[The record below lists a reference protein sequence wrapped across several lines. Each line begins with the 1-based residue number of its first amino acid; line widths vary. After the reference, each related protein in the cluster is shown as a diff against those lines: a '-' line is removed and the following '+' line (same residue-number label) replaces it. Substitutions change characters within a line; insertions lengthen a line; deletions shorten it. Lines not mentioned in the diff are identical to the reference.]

1 MERVAAMGRLR
12 PLLLAPVVLGC
23 TLAHAGRPLSS
34 ETADVLEDGANEVE
48 VYAAR
53 VTASGSPDLTGWSTQ
68 YARGIGWGT
77 QLGIAASRVNGDARS
92 VSVVQLGG
100 KTELIALKE
109 DAPGLS
115 FGYAVNATRES
126 GDSWRHDGSILGL
139 VGTLPVGDALLLH
152 ANLGWRRSSILGID
166 SVTWALASEF
176 SPVEKLTLTAEAY
189 GDNRE
194 RPIVAI
200 GASWQLTPVVN
211 LNTSYAVAQDT
222 PRLQEWTLGVRFE
235 F

>member
-1 MERVAAMGRLR
+1 
-12 PLLLAPVVLGC
+12 
-23 TLAHAGRPLSS
+23 
-34 ETADVLEDGANEVE
+34 VLEDGANEVE

-53 VTASGSPDLTGWSTQ
+53 VTAGGSPDLTGWSTQ
-68 YARGIGWGT
+68 FARGIGWGT
-77 QLGIAASRVNGDARS
+77 QLGVAVSRVNGDARS
-92 VSVVQLGG
+92 VSVVQFGG
-100 KTELIALKE
+100 KTELIVLKD

-115 FGYAVNATRES
+115 FGYAVSATRES

-166 SVTWALASEF
+166 SVTWALASEY
-176 SPVEKLTLTAEAY
+176 SPVEKLTLTAEVY

-200 GASWQLTPVVN
+200 GAGWQLTPAVN

-222 PRLQEWTLGVRFE
+222 PRLKEWTLGVRFE